1 MGSPVVSISNLTKSY
16 RVGFLHRGSRPALVD
31 LSLDVLPGEIFGYLG
46 PNGAGKTT
54 TLKVLMGLS
63 FPDSGRASILG
74 LPLADAGWRYR
85 VGYLPEHPYFY
96 DYLTASEYLDYA
108 GQLFGLARAE
118 RRKRTRTLLDRL
130 GLAPSAE
137 VPLRR
142 YSKGMSQRLGLAQA
156 LINEPELLF
165 MDEPMSGLD
174 PIGRRLVRDLILE
187 LKAQGRTVFF
197 STHIL
202 SDAEALCDRVALLR
216 GGKLTSV
223 GRLDEILDHSISH
236 VEVLL
241 SGGNAAELDRHVEGV
256 RQSRILGERRRLEVD
271 EDAVVAVL
279 EAALRAGA
287 RILSVQPVRQSLED
301 YFMKEMAASPPG
313 AWPLAD

>member
-16 RVGFLHRGSRPALVD
+16 RAGFLHRGSRPALVD

-63 FPDSGRASILG
+63 FADSGRASILG
-74 LPLADAGWRYR
+74 LPLEDAGWRYR

-118 RRKRTRTLLDRL
+118 RRERARSLLDRL
-130 GLAPSAE
+130 GLAQAGD

-216 GGKLTSV
+216 GGKLASV
-223 GRLDEILDHSISH
+223 GRLDEILDHGISH

-241 SGGNAAELDRHVEGV
+241 SGGNAAELDRCVEGV

-271 EDAVVAVL
+271 EDAVVPVL
-279 EAALRAGA
+279 EAALHAGA

-301 YFMKEMAASPPG
+301 YFMKEMTASPHG